1 MGDGLL
7 AGGPPRVDQF
17 SGIQHLVSV
26 CPGIMEKE
34 DKLGPGNHVDE
45 DLRSGDIP
53 RVDLLEI

>member
-1 MGDGLL
+1 MGSWL
-7 AGGPPRVDQF
+7 GGPPRVDQF
-17 SGIQHLVSV
+17 SGIQHLVNV

-34 DKLGPGNHVDE
+34 DKLGPWNHVDE

>member
-1 MGDGLL
+1 MEDGLL

-34 DKLGPGNHVDE
+34 DKLGPWNHVDE